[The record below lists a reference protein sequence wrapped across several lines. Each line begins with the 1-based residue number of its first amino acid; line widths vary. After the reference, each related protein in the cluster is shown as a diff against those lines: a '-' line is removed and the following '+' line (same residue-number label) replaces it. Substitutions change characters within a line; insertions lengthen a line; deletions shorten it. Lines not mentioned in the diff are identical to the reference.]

1 MKGMKT
7 ETGTILI
14 VDDDPD
20 YARVVQLLLAKF
32 CPQLST
38 VTLHSGQE
46 LISYL
51 QGEERLSGRTSPS
64 DPMLVLLDVRMPG
77 MDGFEVLRWL
87 RDHPPHHRLPVVV
100 LTSCGEIELAQRAY
114 ALGARSFLAK
124 PLGVEEFANMVRE
137 FQQWLVPAHMAIP
150 SSKPDSSITA

>member
-1 MKGMKT
+1 
-7 ETGTILI
+7 
-14 VDDDPD
+14 
-20 YARVVQLLLAKF
+20 
-32 CPQLST
+32 
-38 VTLHSGQE
+38 
-46 LISYL
+46 
-51 QGEERLSGRTSPS
+51 
-64 DPMLVLLDVRMPG
+64 
-77 MDGFEVLRWL
+77 
-87 RDHPPHHRLPVVV
+87 VVV